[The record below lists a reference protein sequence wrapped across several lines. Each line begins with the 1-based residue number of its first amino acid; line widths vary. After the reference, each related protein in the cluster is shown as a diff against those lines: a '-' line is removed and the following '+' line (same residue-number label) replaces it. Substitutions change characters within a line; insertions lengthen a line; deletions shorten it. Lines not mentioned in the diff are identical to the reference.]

1 MVRLPILPQESE
13 CSFGLQQFMATNR
26 SKRYR
31 AAAEQLDRKKAYPL
45 NDAVATLKKFPPTK
59 FDQTVT
65 VSFRLGVD
73 PKQSDQMVRG
83 TCPLPHG
90 SGKNVRVLVFAEGS
104 AATAATNAG
113 AEYVG
118 FADLIKKV
126 QEGFQDFDVA
136 VATPAAMAE
145 VRKLGKVL
153 GPRGLMPNPKTG
165 TVTDDTAKAVQEVKA
180 GRVEFKLDKNGNVA
194 VPVGKFSFEEKALV
208 ENGHAVIEAVV
219 KARPATAKG
228 RYLEGMTLSA
238 TMSPGI
244 PVDPSPYLSV

>member
-1 MVRLPILPQESE
+1 
-13 CSFGLQQFMATNR
+13 LQIGSLALQLIMQKKR

-31 AAAEQLDRKKAYPL
+31 ASAEKVDVKKSYPL
-45 NDAVATLKKFPPTK
+45 AEAITVLKSLPAPK

-65 VSFRLGVD
+65 ISFRLGVD

-90 SGKNVRVLVFAEGS
+90 SGKTVRVLVFAEGD
-104 AATAATNAG
+104 AATAARNAG

-118 FADLIKKV
+118 YKDLIEKCV
-126 QEGFQDFDVA
+126 GGFQDFDVA
-136 VATPAAMAE
+136 VSTPACMAE

-165 TVTDDTAKAVQEVKA
+165 TVTEDTGKAVKEVKA

-194 VPVGKFSFEEKALV
+194 VPVGKFSFNPQALA
-208 ENGHAVIEAVV
+208 ENGSAVIEAVV
-219 KARPATAKG
+219 KARPPSAKG
-228 RYLEGMTLSA
+228 AFVENITLAA
-238 TMSPGI
+238 TMSPGLR
-244 PVDPSPYLSV
+244 VDPSPFLKA